1 MKNNKRQKHYILERI
16 LDLLFNKNIAAWNQ
30 W

>member
-1 MKNNKRQKHYILERI
+1 MKNNKRQKHILERI